1 MKERKIKLCGM
12 EEAARYVE
20 NGMRIATGGFSVYQK
35 PMAFVH
41 ELIRQKKK
49 NLTLVG
55 STHSIDAD
63 MLIGAGCLSKIET
76 SYVGL
81 EKFGLAKNFRR
92 AYEGGEIEV
101 VHYSEMMAWDRFL
114 AERERMPFYTVDFL
128 GGSDILNKNPEI
140 KPFRCPMT
148 GRQMYAVPAAN
159 VDVAIV
165 HVHAADQYGN
175 ALIQGRHMMP
185 QSMNAAITRG
195 CETVIVTA
203 EKIISNEEI
212 RAQAENTIVPAFKT
226 TCVVHAPF
234 GSHPTPTLL
243 ASRTD
248 EGFFRYYADISGTKE
263 TFQRFLDRYIY
274 GTKSFSE
281 YLQFIGKEKLE
292 ELKRGI

>member
-1 MKERKIKLCGM
+1 MERKRKLCSM
-12 EEAARYVE
+12 EEAASYVKD
-20 NGMRIATGGFSVYQK
+20 GMRIATGGFSVYQK

-41 ELIRQKKK
+41 ELIRQRKK

-55 STHSIDAD
+55 ATHCMDAD

-76 SYVGL
+76 SYVGM

-92 AYEGGEIEV
+92 AYQDGEIEV

-140 KPFRCPMT
+140 KPFKCPIT
-148 GRQMYAVPAAN
+148 GRQLYAVPAAN
-159 VDVAIV
+159 VDVAVI

-175 ALIQGRHMMP
+175 ALIQRRHMMP

-195 CETVIVTA
+195 CGTVIVTA
-203 EKIISNEEI
+203 EEIVSNEEI

-226 TCVVHAPF
+226 TCVVHVPF

-248 EGFFRYYADISGTKE
+248 EDFFRYYAQISSTKE
-263 TFQRFLDRYIY
+263 MFQEFLDKYIY
-274 GTKSFSE
+274 GTKDFAG
-281 YLQFIGKEKLE
+281 YLQLIGEDRLE
-292 ELKRGI
+292 ELRRGI